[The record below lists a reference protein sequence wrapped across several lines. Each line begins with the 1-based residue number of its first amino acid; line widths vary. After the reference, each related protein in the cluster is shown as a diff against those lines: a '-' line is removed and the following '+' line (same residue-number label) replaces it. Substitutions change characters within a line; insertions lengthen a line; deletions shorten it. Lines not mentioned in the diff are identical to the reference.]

1 MLQIPIWL
9 DLSAVIVGALA
20 GVWAAQER
28 KLDLV
33 GYIGLSFLCGLGGG
47 LVRDMAMQVGS
58 VYMLQSPYAIPFVI
72 TTGIVGYFFPQ
83 FIKRYPNLLD
93 WLDILSV
100 GLFVVAGTDKAINY
114 NLYPIA
120 CMLMGVITGVGGGM
134 MAHYYTYM
142 VPNVFNATVSNNL
155 LTSVV
160 LGGVS
165 SVTGPSL
172 GTAILTFTPEV
183 LRFLSNWR
191 LAIYGLVLVIIMR
204 VRPEGLLGYK
214 EVYQPVVRLMKRGIG
229 KIKGSRASGS
239 KEG

>member
-134 MAHYYTYM
+134 MRD
-142 VPNVFNATVSNNL
+142 VFLGDTPRIFQRSNFYAVAAIGG
-155 LTSVV
+155 SVV
-160 LGGVS
+160 YYSLAAVS
-165 SVTGPSL
+165 HYNLEISAIASVATTMCLRRLSL
-172 GTAILTFTPEV
+172 HYNMTLPTEV
-183 LRFLSNWR
+183 D
-191 LAIYGLVLVIIMR
+191 LAPKVAASA
-204 VRPEGLLGYK
+204 K
-214 EVYQPVVRLMKRGIG
+214 
-229 KIKGSRASGS
+229 KIKVKTVR
-239 KEG
+239 KKR